1 MKPTIT
7 IDERG
12 VLLHLVDDAGKGFAV
27 ALNAET
33 LSELGAQ
40 VAVALE
46 KLREPEQRSSF
57 LWNVARAVVRELG
70 VGKGKDGPPEPDQ
83 R

>member
-12 VLLHLVDDAGKGFAV
+12 VLLHLVDEAGKGFAV

-33 LSELGAQ
+33 LSELSAQ
-40 VAVALE
+40 VAIALE
-46 KLREPEQRSSF
+46 KLREPEQRRSL

-70 VGKGKDGPPEPDQ
+70 VKGKDGPPEPDQ
-83 R
+83 